1 MTLIDLKMCLQKNL
15 NITGLHDTFNQV
27 WNNLLIDHE
36 KTAMQNVAGTY
47 YDNIPNFIIFTM
59 LYDT

>member
-27 WNNLLIDHE
+27 WNNLVIDYRE
-36 KTAMQNVAGTY
+36 DSKAKY
-47 YDNIPNFIIFTM
+47 SWY
-59 LYDT
+59 LL